1 MNEPTAPPLPS
12 ALYVHVPFCI
22 SKCAYCDFASAVS
35 DLRWHTPYVDAVLYA
50 AGHYSFYDVLD
61 DVTSLYVGGGTP
73 TILSDELVR
82 LVTGLREI
90 ASLRAGAEITV
101 ETNPETTDLRLVEML
116 AAAGVNRFS
125 LGVQSFD
132 DTVLSTLGRR
142 HDAARAEQAA
152 TVLARSGQRFSV
164 DLICGVP
171 GQSVASWRRSV
182 ERAVA
187 TGAGHVSVYPLSIE
201 EGTPLDRAIEA
212 GSMPEPDPDAA
223 AEMMQ
228 IAADVLAEAGLARYE
243 VANYARPG
251 EESRH
256 NTSYWTGSAYLGLG
270 PSASS
275 MLPVAAFA
283 PIAGAEGWAPVPD
296 TSARCRFTAIADT
309 ETWLRNPL
317 AAPVETEYLTAEEV
331 AREDVMLGMRRS
343 VGVPAEQV
351 AAAGL
356 DAVLESL
363 GASGLVERTRG
374 EEGDRWHPT
383 SRGWLLGN
391 EVFGRIWSGE

>member
-1 MNEPTAPPLPS
+1 MTEPTLPPLPA

-35 DLRWHTPYVDAVLYA
+35 DVRWHAPYVDAVLFA

-61 DVTSLYVGGGTP
+61 DVTSLYLGGGTP

-90 ASLRAGAEITV
+90 ASLRPGAEITV

-116 AAAGVNRFS
+116 VAAGVNRFS

-132 DTVLSTLGRR
+132 DAVLSTLGRR
-142 HDAARAEQAA
+142 HDAARAEAA
-152 TVLARSGQRFSV
+152 AAVLARSGQRFSV

-171 GQSVASWRRSV
+171 GQSVASWRESLA
-182 ERAVA
+182 RAIA

-201 EGTPLDRAIEA
+201 EGTPLDRAIAE
-212 GSMPEPDPDAA
+212 GRMLEPDPDIA

-228 IAADVLAEAGLARYE
+228 LAEDALATAGLARYE

-256 NTSYWTGSAYLGLG
+256 NTSYWTGTAYLGLG

-275 MLPVAAFA
+275 MLPVGAFA
-283 PIAGAEGWAPVPD
+283 PIAQAERWAPVPD
-296 TSARCRFTAIADT
+296 TTARCRFTAVADT
-309 ETWLRNPL
+309 DTWLRNPL
-317 AAPVETEYLTAEEV
+317 AAPAETEYLSVAEV

-343 VGVPAEQV
+343 VGVPADQV

-356 DAVLESL
+356 DEVLASL
-363 GASGLVERTRG
+363 SASGLVERTRSGGG
-374 EEGDRWHPT
+374 ERWRPT
-383 SRGWLLGN
+383 ARGWLLGN